1 MAPAAAS
8 QSERDAVGVEDRDD
22 GDGTEI
28 VDDGERQQEGAQR
41 DGQPAANDGQYGQC
55 EGDVRR
61 HGDAP
66 ARQRA
71 VGHRRVH
78 GHEDARRHDHA
89 ADRRSRRDHRL
100 ADLRERAED
109 ELVLE
114 LEPDDEEE
122 HRQQAVGCPDSQR
135 EVEVQRDWADLEV
148 HEGEVR
154 VGPRGVGPHQC
165 DCRGDQQ
172 QHAADGLVAQAL
184 AEVAELEDRRSA
196 QELVGAAHH
205 GAFRLADMRACI
217 ADQAS
222 RRTRAF
228 GCSLRDLNPPT
239 WRPPARRRS
248 GPSPRDPP
256 GSSRR
261 RGCGSRRRR
270 AGGGA

>member
-1 MAPAAAS
+1 MTVMAPRSSTTAS
-8 QSERDAVGVEDRDD
+8 VSRKARSATGRRRPTTASTASAKAMSVAMGMPQPVSEPSAIDR
-22 GDGTEI
+22 
-28 VDDGERQQEGAQR
+28 VD
-41 DGQPAANDGQYGQC
+41 
-55 EGDVRR
+55 
-61 HGDAP
+61 
-66 ARQRA
+66 
-71 VGHRRVH
+71 

-89 ADRRSRRDHRL
+89 ADRCSRRDHRL

-122 HRQQAVGCPDSQR
+122 HRQQAVGRPDSQR

-184 AEVAELEDRRSA
+184 AEIAELEDRRSA

-228 GCSLRDLNPPT
+228 GRSLRDLNPPT
-239 WRPPARRRS
+239 WRLPARRRS
-248 GPSPRDPP
+248 GPSPRDRP

-261 RGCGSRRRR
+261 RGRGSRRRR